1 MFLTK
6 DDFITSLD
14 VLNAYEEISGE
25 QDISFVI
32 LEKYAKQLFDDYD
45 HMSDADRDQII
56 EMLRQD
62 ISIKLYSIN

>member
-14 VLNAYEEISGE
+14 VLKAYEEVSE
-25 QDISFVI
+25 EHDVSFVI

-45 HMSDADRDQII
+45 NMSDDNRDQVI